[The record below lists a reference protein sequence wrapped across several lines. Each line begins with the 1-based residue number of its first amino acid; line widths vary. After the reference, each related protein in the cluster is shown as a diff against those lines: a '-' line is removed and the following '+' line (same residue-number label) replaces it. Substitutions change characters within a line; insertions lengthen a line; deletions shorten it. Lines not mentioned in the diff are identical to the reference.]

1 MIVSSRGLGAPYQFM
16 PTLPIITAGGGPV
29 PSSPTVQ
36 TARFV
41 SSQPGLPSN
50 IQSGG
55 CSELLP
61 GFYVGPGNYIFDA
74 NGNNTGDWIDVDGQR
89 LFSTG
94 LPLCHGGS
102 AYQDIGGTVVLSLPD
117 DLRLT
122 IRNFGIPSRSL
133 RTLEANTQEA
143 CRQAQTYPYFQS
155 DSGTALAALWDQVKD
170 LPAAAAQFQ
179 ATADQYFA
187 AFKAADDAVSGAY
200 SNAPYQ
206 DQSTGAFVRT
216 ALQDYLHTSLAL
228 PNVQAAV
235 ACVHDEFWDFAQT
248 FADDFHNRYSMMEK
262 QAGQV
267 LDASNGVQDLLKQ
280 IAADSASV
288 APQGLAQAV
297 QAAQPSIQAL
307 NELAAQL
314 AAIISEAAIWDGRVT
329 NATASDPPDWQTLKA
344 ADDWVRSVQDPFPP
358 APDQAARLAA
368 DIHGK
373 LDAIASQLHDYIV
386 QHPELTA
393 GASKPKVSGGK
404 VLAGVGVVGVV
415 ALLIK
420 KGLIFG

>member
-1 MIVSSRGLGAPYQFM
+1 MIVSSRGLGAYTFM
-16 PTLPIITAGGGPV
+16 PTQPIITAGGGNV
-29 PSSPTVQ
+29 PSSPIMQ
-36 TARFV
+36 TATTV
-41 SSQPGLPSN
+41 SSQGALPPN
-50 IQSGG
+50 IVAGG
-55 CSELLP
+55 CSQLLP
-61 GFYVGPGNYIFDA
+61 GFYVGPGNYIFSPD
-74 NGNNTGDWIDVDGQR
+74 GRNTGDSIDVDGQR
-89 LFSTG
+89 LASTG

-102 AYQDIGGTVVLSLPD
+102 AYQDLGSATVLSIPD
-117 DLRLT
+117 DVRMWLR
-122 IRNFGIPSRSL
+122 NCGIASHALASL
-133 RTLEANTQEA
+133 ET
-143 CRQAQTYPYFQS
+143 QAQAACVQAQQQPYFQAS
-155 DSGTALAALWDQVKD
+155 SGETLAQLWATASGYVASG
-170 LPAAAAQFQ
+170 AQFQ
-179 ATADQYFA
+179 ATADANYA
-187 AFKAADDAVSGAY
+187 AFKAADDAVGGAY
-200 SNAPYQ
+200 SNGNYANAN
-206 DQSTGAFVRT
+206 DGAFVRS
-216 ALQDYLHTSLAL
+216 ALQEYLHISIAW
-228 PNVQAAV
+228 PNVQAAA

-267 LDASNGVQDLLKQ
+267 IDTSNGVQDLLKQ

-288 APQGLAQAV
+288 APQGLAAAV
-297 QAAQPSIQAL
+297 QAAQPSIKAL
-307 NELAAQL
+307 NELAGQL